1 MPDVVAYVR
10 LSKREQAEDTN
21 ALEQQKARVTEAG
34 AQQIF
39 EDIKQ
44 GKSNT
49 RPALNK
55 LIKLVES
62 GKIRKIII
70 TRLDRISRSLVTLKK
85 LVETFEKYGVT
96 LVVLDQKFD
105 LETAQGKMI
114 LNVLAVL
121 AEWEVDSLSER
132 IDQGK
137 KHQRKMVWANPP
149 SPWGYEVVD
158 HKYVLDQTP
167 FLCLLS
173 ERPDNYLD
181 LSQLGDLAVLPGY
194 TIAQLARDCIEI
206 FFAVKGVRR
215 TLKVIFE
222 KYGIV
227 KTSAKFNGTDKIF
240 HWSVPGFSLWLR
252 NPVFDG
258 HTRYLLYEVIDGK
271 RKYFPE
277 DQQEMHRDTHPDQ
290 RLFRDGEAEAVKTI
304 IQTNISNGS
313 GCFQRGS
320 NDSVNYR
327 RFSYQAG
334 LVYCAECSSRC
345 TSKGTGGENEEY
357 LYYACRH
364 VGMGCGNRKSVK
376 RRLIEEA
383 LIEALVEKS
392 QSLNRND
399 LTHADALPAKSEA
412 LSHLEAQLEGLEK
425 LPGYNP
431 DIDELKTKLRQQIEE
446 EKNPFISPEKIF
458 DNSVEALIRAGNN
471 LAIWHLLT
479 NDDKVEIY
487 RKLVKK
493 IYIRD
498 GKVVSIVFNQ

>member
-10 LSKREQAEDTN
+10 VSTREQEDTN
-21 ALEQQKARVTEAG
+21 ALDQQKARVLEAG

-39 EDIKQ
+39 EDVKQ
-44 GKSNT
+44 GKSNK

-55 LIKLVES
+55 LIKLVER

-70 TRLDRISRSLVTLKK
+70 TRVDRISRSLIALKK
-85 LVETFEKYGVT
+85 LVETFKKYGVT

-105 LETAQGKMI
+105 LETAQGKLV
-114 LNVLAVL
+114 LNVLAML
-121 AEWEVDSLSER
+121 AEWEVDLLSER
-132 IDQGK
+132 VDQGK
-137 KHQRKMVWANPP
+137 KHQRKMGWANPP
-149 SPWGYEVVD
+149 RPWGYEVID
-158 HKYVLDQTP
+158 HKYVLDRTP

-181 LSQLGDLAVLPGY
+181 LSQLGDLALLPGY
-194 TIAQLARDCIEI
+194 TIAELARECIET
-206 FFAVKGVRR
+206 FFATKGARR

-227 KTSAKFNGTDKIF
+227 KTSSKFNGTDKIF
-240 HWSVPGFSLWLR
+240 HWSVRGFSLWLR
-252 NPVFDG
+252 NPVLDG

-271 RKYFPE
+271 REYFPE
-277 DQQEMHRDTHPDQ
+277 DQQEIHRDTHPNQ
-290 RLFRDGEAEAVKTI
+290 RLFRDGEVEAVKTI
-304 IQTNISNGS
+304 IQANISNGS
-313 GCFQRGS
+313 GCFQQGS

-334 LVYCAECSSRC
+334 LVYCAECGSRC
-345 TSKGTGGENEEY
+345 TSKGAGGEKEEY

-364 VGMGCGNRKSVK
+364 VGVGCENRKSVK
-376 RRLIEEA
+376 RRHIEEA

-392 QSLNRND
+392 QNFNRDD
-399 LTHADALPAKSEA
+399 LTHADALPAESEA
-412 LSHLEAQLEGLEK
+412 ISHLEAQLKGLDK

-431 DIDELKTKLRQQIEE
+431 DIEELKTKLRQQIEE
-446 EKNPFISPEKIF
+446 EKNPFVSPEKIL
-458 DNSVEALIRAGNN
+458 DNSVEELIRAGNN
-471 LAIWHLLT
+471 LAIWHLLS

-498 GKVVSIVFNQ
+498 GKVASILFNQ